1 MSCRLHFG
9 KKFYFT
15 KTAKAAPIDL
25 SSKKFTSCC
34 CNASSVSA
42 HFLPPTVVNM
52 PNRMRQMVHLE
63 WDGSTTVRY
72 GRATPQALNLYF
84 ALPAAAQFPTEFTAP
99 SSLTFTVMID
109 SLDACTCITQ
119 SVYDNILAFAW
130 NRRHPNRIMPDE
142 VVYLTWNQWHSSKV
156 STDGD
161 GRAIFFSATNFSGFE
176 NADNPSSWTILS
188 GWQRRAR
195 ITVPAENG
203 TLMLE
208 YGSRLALLYN
218 VPAAK
223 IERRLSFR
231 LLSQQELLQLHPWL
245 GSQLFAG
252 QTPRCDWA
260 LNFSHKY
267 RLLFPTNGIMAADGR
282 RRRND
287 NTKNGG
293 APESDGDSDDIDHC
307 SA

>member
-1 MSCRLHFG
+1 MLAIHNYSFAR
-9 KKFYFT
+9 
-15 KTAKAAPIDL
+15 ANDRAQ
-25 SSKKFTSCC
+25 
-34 CNASSVSA
+34 
-42 HFLPPTVVNM
+42 M
-52 PNRMRQMVHLE
+52 PNRMRQMVRLE

-84 ALPAAAQFPTEFTAP
+84 ALPAAAQSPTAFTTP

-130 NRRHPNRIMPDE
+130 NRRHPNRILPDE
-142 VVYLTWNQWHSSKV
+142 VVYLTWNHWHSSKV

-195 ITVPAENG
+195 ITVPAGNG

-231 LLSQQELLQLHPWL
+231 ILSQQELLQLHPWL
-245 GSQLFAG
+245 GSQLFEG

-267 RLLFPTNGIMAADGR
+267 RLLFPTNGTMAADGR

-293 APESDGDSDDIDHC
+293 APEPDGDRDDIDHC